1 MTEVRLDEL
10 AFTPVEARA
19 VLTAH
24 DADLPESAATAL
36 AEEAHGW
43 AASLRLAALA
53 LQHRSEPGVPR
64 AGGRSEIAAYFLAEF
79 LNVQPPDIRA
89 FLLRTSVVD
98 RMWPALA
105 VSLTGRRDAAA
116 ILARLAYANTFV
128 TPNAEDGGYDFH
140 PLIRELLRAQ
150 LREESPRKI
159 RLLHRRAAHWLAD
172 AGRLADAT
180 EHAVHAGDWEYAAWL
195 VIEDLSIGRLLVG
208 PDAAR
213 FADRFAGMPSGTAGP
228 EAAVIQS
235 AAALARLDADACAKH
250 LLRARELVADGP
262 ADHLRAL
269 QLAIAVTEVVSA
281 GMRGDVDGALV
292 AIPVAEALLS
302 EASADGTNMPTA
314 LRTLI
319 PLTKGR
325 VLLAAGDLT
334 QAGSVLAEGLRA
346 SDGPDG
352 AYLRVA
358 CLGQQAL
365 VEAHR
370 GHLRKAT
377 GFARRAHAAADQC
390 GLAIQD
396 RPPAIDVA
404 LAWVHAEEYDLATAR
419 MYSERAAATSGIRND
434 PVSAASLALTQAR
447 LRRAH
452 GDFAGAVAVADE
464 ARANRKT
471 VPTWLL
477 GRLEVSAAVWR
488 VASGAPAVV
497 PASKAVADGP
507 QVPQSSLALASIE
520 LAGGDATGAAA
531 TAAAVLRQE
540 RLPLDAR
547 VEGWLLAATCE
558 LTEGRTGPARKAL
571 DHSLRLAAAEQ
582 LRRPVIEAPPRLRH
596 FLRQDRNLV
605 AQHAWLGA
613 TVTGVS
619 DTRIVGASP
628 IEPASPLVDL
638 LTDKEMEVLR
648 LLAALCSTE
657 EVARTMFVSVNTV
670 KTHVRGIL
678 RKLGASRRNEAIR
691 RARELGLI

>member
-1 MTEVRLDEL
+1 
-10 AFTPVEARA
+10 
-19 VLTAH
+19 
-24 DADLPESAATAL
+24 
-36 AEEAHGW
+36 
-43 AASLRLAALA
+43 
-53 LQHRSEPGVPR
+53 
-64 AGGRSEIAAYFLAEF
+64 
-79 LNVQPPDIRA
+79 
-89 FLLRTSVVD
+89 
-98 RMWPALA
+98 MWPALA

-208 PDAAR
+208 PEAAR
-213 FADRFAGMPSGTAGP
+213 FADRFAGMPSRTAGP

-269 QLAIAVTEVVSA
+269 QLAIAVTEAVSA
-281 GMRGDVDGALV
+281 GIRGDVGGALV

-302 EASADGTNMPTA
+302 EASADGTNVPTA

-377 GFARRAHAAADQC
+377 GFARRAHATADRVDWPSRIARRQSTWLSPGFTLRNMTSRRHAC
-390 GLAIQD
+390 TANGRL
-396 RPPAIDVA
+396 PPA
-404 LAWVHAEEYDLATAR
+404 ESAT
-419 MYSERAAATSGIRND
+419 IRCQ
-434 PVSAASLALTQAR
+434 PASLALTRAR

-452 GDFAGAVAVADE
+452 GDFAGAVAVADG
-464 ARANRKT
+464 ARANPKT
-471 VPTWLL
+471 VPIWLL
-477 GRLEVSAAVWR
+477 GRLEASAAVWR
-488 VASGAPAVV
+488 AASGAPAVV

-520 LAGGDATGAAA
+520 LAGGDAAGAAA

-613 TVTGVS
+613 TVIGIS
-619 DTRIVGASP
+619 DPRIIGASAT
-628 IEPASPLVDL
+628 EPASPIVDL